1 MAVNSTVTLS
11 FVESVMKRQMFVIWR
26 MWDATGDLIDQQ
38 INSGKSVDDS
48 INLLRESFAA
58 VCGEFVSIQVSKE
71 HLKKGGDQISNVF
84 KYRVLCK
91 SPAVSPVTTATD
103 IKTISGLSNDYLP
116 QLIQLNVALAETRKD
131 MRIMQLETEI
141 DKLKKEQKEK
151 GGKSSV
157 LEKYILRLLDE
168 SQPANKPAPAINGP
182 IVKEASQPVTGT
194 EQDKKEAAKRLVDA
208 LNRLKLVDSGLVDSV
223 EKLAKFAEQ
232 NPEQYKQYLSM
243 L

>member
-1 MAVNSTVTLS
+1 
-11 FVESVMKRQMFVIWR
+11 MFVIWR

-38 INSGKSVDDS
+38 INSGKIVDDS

-168 SQPANKPAPAINGP
+168 SQTPNKPAPAINGP
-182 IVKEASQPVTGT
+182 IVKEQTQPVTGT